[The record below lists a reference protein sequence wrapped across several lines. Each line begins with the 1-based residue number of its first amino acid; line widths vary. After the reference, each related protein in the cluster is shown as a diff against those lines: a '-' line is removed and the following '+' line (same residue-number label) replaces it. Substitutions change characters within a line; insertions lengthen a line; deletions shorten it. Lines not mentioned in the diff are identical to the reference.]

1 MGEVPILFHVG
12 PREASKVKGE
22 VMTKLFKFFLV
33 SAGALV
39 LMACDPPAA
48 DQTIV
53 VNTTTDTADLTPGDN
68 ICLDGN
74 GQCSLRAAVME
85 ANANPNS
92 TEIRLQA
99 GTTYTLT
106 IQGGGEDAAAR
117 GDLDLTERTYIR
129 SFPVG
134 QPNATIDANGLD
146 RAIHVLDG
154 DFHYLERLNIVG
166 GDPFG
171 GNNVGDGGA
180 IFHRSG
186 LLGIEDTHI
195 TGNNAGSRGGAI
207 ASWGGTLWIE
217 DSTISNNTATTT
229 GKAIYLGIGGYARL
243 FQTTIAD
250 HPESGAAVHVETA
263 LNPQPTDILWST
275 ITDPDTA
282 LDIGWGRTNVA
293 HTIIEAPTNCNLGPN
308 STHTSQFS
316 VYSDGSCPLGFGDFD
331 NQPLRLTSLAG
342 YSGPVPTRHP
352 TVGSPAIDNAFVG
365 DGLCTTDLAPD
376 ARGVD
381 RPTAATLCD
390 AGAVETIPYFT
401 PGRDCEAPVSL
412 ISDAELR
419 WCNLTGSNLARA
431 NILNGDLSYANLS
444 QLELEDGIFTNADFT
459 GANLAET
466 YGRGIDFTR
475 ATFVGADLTYADY
488 TGPDFERANFTNA
501 DLSFAEMN
509 NSVFN
514 YAILPNAT
522 LANATLPGAN
532 FSRAVL
538 RGSDLTGTDLSG
550 ATLREA
556 DLANANLSGANLTN
570 ASLLYSNFSATAIDN
585 VVWENTICPNGNNS
599 NLYSP
604 QTCVNDLRG

>member
-1 MGEVPILFHVG
+1 MTRLFQLLLLG
-12 PREASKVKGE
+12 
-22 VMTKLFKFFLV
+22 
-33 SAGALV
+33 AGALV
-39 LMACDPPAA
+39 LVACIPPDA
-48 DQTIV
+48 DETIV
-53 VNTTTDTADLTPGDN
+53 VNTTTDTADLTPGDGV
-68 ICLDGN
+68 CVDGN

-85 ANANPNS
+85 ANANPNT

-99 GTTYTLT
+99 DTTYELTLA
-106 IQGGGEDAAAR
+106 GDGEDASAS
-117 GDLDLTERTYIR
+117 GDLDITERTYIR
-129 SFPVG
+129 SYPAG
-134 QPNATIDANGLD
+134 EPNATIDANGLD
-146 RAIHVLDG
+146 RAIHILDG
-154 DFHYLERLNIVG
+154 DFHFLERLNITG

-217 DSTISNNTATTT
+217 DSTISNNTATAT

-250 HPESGAAVHVETA
+250 HPESGAAVYFETS

-282 LDIGWGRTNVA
+282 LNIGWGRTNVA
-293 HTIIEAPTNCNLGPN
+293 HTIIEASTNCNMGPN

-316 VYSDGSCPLGFGDFD
+316 IYSDSSCPLGAGDFD
-331 NQPLRLTSLAG
+331 DQPLRLTALAD

-376 ARGVD
+376 ARGVA
-381 RPTAATLCD
+381 RPAPGTLCD
-390 AGAVETIPYFT
+390 AGAVATVPFFT
-401 PGRDCEAPVSL
+401 PGTDCTHPANRVPG
-412 ISDAELR
+412 AQLR
-419 WCNLTGSNLARA
+419 WCNLTGSNLDGA
-431 NILNGDLSYANLS
+431 IIPDGDLSYANLS
-444 QLELEDGIFTNADFT
+444 QRELEDGVFTNADFT

-466 YGRGIDFTR
+466 YGFGINFND

-488 TGPDFERANFTNA
+488 SGPEYERTNFSNA

-509 NSVFN
+509 NPVFRD
-514 YAILPNAT
+514 AILPNAT
-522 LANATLPGAN
+522 LANATLPDAN
-532 FSRAVL
+532 FSRANL

-556 DLANANLSGANLTN
+556 DLSNANLSGANLSS
-570 ASLLYSNFSATAIDN
+570 ASLLFSNFSGTAIEN
-585 VVWENTICPNGNNS
+585 VVWENTTCPNGNNS

-604 QTCVNDLRG
+604 QTCENDLS